1 MQPKL
6 FLYCLNIA
14 IRLTASTRPPR
25 KRDDVSPKM
34 WAMTIQVRENQ
45 VHGLPPVGCRTA
57 LGALSA
63 ERNGELFESG
73 LDIVEF
79 LDRRGCVTRKRR
91 ISTSPCGAVEHSCQ
105 LVRGTLG
112 EVGQRRMSV
121 EADAV
126 LPGFLPSKVFVLC
139 RGEDRIRP
147 FLPRKVPFSVRL
159 RFWRTSTSC
168 KPDQALGS
176 I

>member
-79 LDRRGCVTRKRR
+79 LDRRGELLPLSPLLRGATRF
-91 ISTSPCGAVEHSCQ
+91 GAEVNVGVLEWFSFQ
-105 LVRGTLG
+105 LTRTHQETQGLVHAQMQEVLELG
-112 EVGQRRMSV
+112 VGL
-121 EADAV
+121 A
-126 LPGFLPSKVFVLC
+126 C
-139 RGEDRIRP
+139 R
-147 FLPRKVPFSVRL
+147 
-159 RFWRTSTSC
+159 
-168 KPDQALGS
+168 
-176 I
+176 